1 MRKISVLLSNLKV
14 RTSLVLVLGIFFF
27 MLIAGAVLGVG
38 SLHFNNQAM
47 NEVVRNQQ
55 AQASVVN
62 AFNSY
67 KDIQITLGRTMAS
80 YMVNSDMQ
88 NYAVAQEW
96 GSGSSSSTGI
106 SEASQKLLDEARDE
120 YAATTQL
127 FNEFETLTQEIPDP
141 NGYYNRV
148 RGAFSTLLVGGI
160 EPLFMLL
167 EQGDITR
174 YQSFVGRTTVHLEDD
189 LVRTVGQLASHQ
201 QQLIDEIHSNEADH
215 YQMVLG
221 LVSVAIFAALA
232 ICVLSYLF
240 LNSIVLRPLRQA
252 GQHFDRI
259 ASGDLTQR
267 VEVSGN
273 NEISQLYESLRRMQ
287 DGLTRVVSEVRSG
300 VDEIT
305 VGSTQIYQGNTDLS
319 SRTEQQAAA
328 LQQTA
333 ASMEELDST
342 VRQNTENATQADSL
356 SQGASQIIERGG
368 AAVSAVVETMKDIA
382 SSSSQMSDIVSVID
396 GIAFQ
401 TNILALNAAV
411 EAARAGEQGRG
422 FAVVAGEVRSLAQR
436 SAQAAREIKQLIDE
450 SLVKVEQG
458 AGRADEAG
466 QIMQEVIVSAQNV
479 TTIMAE
485 ISSASHEQADGIG
498 QVNRAVAEMD
508 SVVHQNA
515 ALVEQAAHAAGSLQ
529 AQATRLR
536 DVVAFFRLSVSE
548 VIDVDAQE
556 QQQLGGRAQDV
567 HNEDDDEPHDI
578 DTHGLSPA
586 AGT

>member
-1 MRKISVLLSNLKV
+1 MRRILGFFSNLKI
-14 RTSLVLVLGIFFF
+14 RTSLVLVLSIFFF

-38 SLHFNNQAM
+38 SLHFNNKAM
-47 NEVVRNQQ
+47 TEVVRNQQ
-55 AQASVVN
+55 ARASVVS

-67 KDIQITLGRTMAS
+67 KDIQITLGRAMAS
-80 YMVNSDMQ
+80 YLVNSDLQ

-96 GSGSSSSTGI
+96 GDGNTTTTSAI
-106 SEASQKLLDEARDE
+106 SEQSRKLLEEARGE
-120 YAATTQL
+120 YAATTSL
-127 FNEFETLTQEIPDP
+127 FNQFQTLAEEIPDP
-141 NGYYNRV
+141 NGYYSRV
-148 RGAFSTLLVGGI
+148 SGAFSTLLVGGV

-167 EQGDITR
+167 EQGNIAR
-174 YQSFVGRTTVHLEDD
+174 YQSFVDRTTLFLEED
-189 LVRTVGQLASHQ
+189 LISTVGQLAAHQ
-201 QQLIDEIHSNEADH
+201 QRLIDEIHSNEAEH
-215 YQMVLG
+215 YQLVLG
-221 LVSVAIFAALA
+221 LVSVAIAAALA
-232 ICVLSYLF
+232 ICVLSYFF
-240 LNSIVLRPLRQA
+240 LGFIVLRPLRQA
-252 GQHFDRI
+252 GEHFDRI
-259 ASGDLTQR
+259 ANGDLTHR
-267 VEVSGN
+267 IDVSGR
-273 NEISQLYESLRRMQ
+273 NEIGQLYAALRRMQ
-287 DGLTRVVSEVRSG
+287 EGLTRIVSEVRSG
-300 VDEIT
+300 VHEISA
-305 VGSTQIYQGNTDLS
+305 GSTQIYRGNTDLS
-319 SRTEQQAAA
+319 SRTEQQAAS

-342 VRQNTENATQADSL
+342 VRQNTDNAIQADSL
-356 SQGASQIIERGG
+356 AKGTFEVSERGG

-382 SSSSQMSDIVSVID
+382 SSSSQMSEIVSVID

-450 SLVKVEQG
+450 SLLKVEQG

-466 QIMQEVIVSAQNV
+466 QIMQEVIVAVQNV

-529 AQATRLR
+529 TQATRLR
-536 DVVAFFRLSVSE
+536 DVVAFFRLSASE

-556 QQQLGGRAQDV
+556 QQQLGARHAQD
-567 HNEDDDEPHDI
+567 DDPTYDA
-578 DTHGLSPA
+578 DTDGLA
-586 AGT
+586 AATGS